1 MSRLPAPSIAAK
13 RKHLWHPVAEK
24 LSDDELDRLLGML
37 RQNVT
42 RTVASLPEHAAYV
55 ARYCGV
61 QQLQPTE
68 LAQG

>member
-1 MSRLPAPSIAAK
+1 
-13 RKHLWHPVAEK
+13 
-24 LSDDELDRLLGML
+24 LLGML

-61 QQLQPTE
+61 QQAQPAAT
-68 LAQG
+68 AQG